1 MDFYIKKCK
10 VMRISRKK
18 QPLDANLLMYDSSS
32 DSIRGLPMRIWK
44 GATAGAGCF
53 ANGQAAHY
61 RIKGIEQF
69 QRKPVEIDQQPMP
82 VYKSPLGG
90 LLVGFRLGMLFMQP
104 KGSGNP
110 VTVHE

>member
-1 MDFYIKKCK
+1 
-10 VMRISRKK
+10 
-18 QPLDANLLMYDSSS
+18 
-32 DSIRGLPMRIWK
+32 MRIWK

-82 VYKSPLGG
+82 VYMSLGG
-90 LLVGFRLGMLFMQP
+90 LLVGFRLGMLFMQDQ
-104 KGSGNP
+104 
-110 VTVHE
+110 EIQ

>member
-1 MDFYIKKCK
+1 MTCIHVYA
-10 VMRISRKK
+10 V
-18 QPLDANLLMYDSSS
+18 SSPFQ

-61 RIKGIEQF
+61 RIKGIQQF
-69 QRKPVEIDQQPMP
+69 QRKESTVSIIQPVEIDQQPMP

>member
-1 MDFYIKKCK
+1 
-10 VMRISRKK
+10 
-18 QPLDANLLMYDSSS
+18 
-32 DSIRGLPMRIWK
+32 MRIWK

-90 LLVGFRLGMLFMQP
+90 LLVGFRLGMLFMQDQ
-104 KGSGNP
+104 
-110 VTVHE
+110 EIQ